1 MQALRRT
8 GRSIPLLVLAF
19 GLLIATAS
27 PASAATLVARWNM
40 DGTGSTGGDST
51 GRGHT
56 GTLHHVAV
64 GRSGISGSGYGFS
77 GKPSYVTVPSS
88 GDFSPGSGN
97 FKITLAVRFP
107 ALPSSSVAD
116 FDLLR
121 RGLSSTAGGSYK
133 LEILRSGRAFCDY
146 RGSSGEVTVTG
157 TQNLANNKWHTISC
171 ARVGNSAV
179 LTVDG
184 ASVSRSGSIGSI
196 TGSSTLYIGAKDS
209 SGNDQYSGLMDA
221 VSITKG

>member
-1 MQALRRT
+1 MRPLLRT
-8 GRSIPLLVLAF
+8 GRSIPLLVLAV

-40 DGTGSTGGDST
+40 DGSGSTMSDST

-64 GRSGISGSGYGFS
+64 GQSGISGSGYGFS

-88 GDFSPGSGN
+88 GDFSPGTGN
-97 FKITLAVRFP
+97 FKVTLAVRFP
-107 ALPSSSVAD
+107 AVPSSSVAD

-133 LEILRSGRAFCDY
+133 VEILRSGRAFCDY

-171 ARVGNSAV
+171 ARVGNSVV

-184 ASVSRSGSIGSI
+184 ASLSRRGSIGSI
-196 TGSSTLYIGAKDS
+196 TGSTTLYIGAKDS
-209 SGNDQYSGLMDA
+209 SGTDQYSGLMDT

>member
-40 DGTGSTGGDST
+40 DGTGSTMGDST
-51 GRGHT
+51 GPGHT

-97 FKITLAVRFP
+97 FKFTLAVRFP
-107 ALPSSSVAD
+107 AVPSSSVAD

-133 LEILRSGRAFCDY
+133 VEILRSGRAFCDY

-196 TGSSTLYIGAKDS
+196 TGSGSLYIGAKDS
-209 SGNDQYSGLMDA
+209 SGNDQYPGLMDA
-221 VSITKG
+221 LSITKG

>member
-1 MQALRRT
+1 MRPLRWT
-8 GRSIPLLVLAF
+8 GRSIPLLVLAV
-19 GLLIATAS
+19 GLLVATAS

-40 DGTGSTGGDST
+40 DGTGSTMSDST

-56 GTLHHVAV
+56 GTLHHVSV
-64 GRSGISGSGYGFS
+64 GQPGLSGSAYKFS
-77 GKPSYVTVPSS
+77 GKPSYVSVPSS

-97 FKITLAVRFP
+97 FKVTLSVRFP
-107 ALPSSSVAD
+107 AVPSASVED

-121 RGLSSTAGGSYK
+121 RGLSSTSGGSYK
-133 LEILRSGRAFCDY
+133 VEILRSGRAFCDF

-157 TQNLANNKWHTISC
+157 TQNLANNKWHTITC
-171 ARVGNSAV
+171 ARVGSSVV

-184 ASVSRSGSIGSI
+184 TSVSRSGSIGSI
-196 TGSSTLYIGAKDS
+196 SSSTTLYIGAKDS
-209 SGNDQYSGLMDA
+209 SGNDQYTGLMDS

>member
-1 MQALRRT
+1 MRHFRWT
-8 GRSIPLLVLAF
+8 GLSIPLLVLAV
-19 GLLIATAS
+19 GLLVATAS

-40 DGTGSTGGDST
+40 DGTGSSMSDST

-56 GTLHHVAV
+56 GTLHHVTV
-64 GRSGISGSGYGFS
+64 GQPGLSGSAYGFS

-88 GDFSPGSGN
+88 GDFSPGTGN
-97 FKITLAVRFP
+97 FRFTLAVRFP
-107 ALPSSSVAD
+107 SVPSASVTD

-121 RGLSSTAGGSYK
+121 RGLSSTTGGSYK

-157 TQNLANNKWHTISC
+157 TQNLANNKWHTITC
-171 ARVGNSAV
+171 ARVGNSVV

-184 ASVSRSGSIGSI
+184 ASVSRGGSIGSL
-196 TGSSTLYIGAKDS
+196 SNSTTVYIGSKDS
-209 SGNDQYSGLMDA
+209 SGNDQYIGLMD
-221 VSITKG
+221 SISVTKG

>member
-1 MQALRRT
+1 MRPLLRT
-8 GRSIPLLVLAF
+8 GRSIPLLVLAV

-40 DGTGSTGGDST
+40 DGSGSTTGDST

-64 GRSGISGSGYGFS
+64 GQPGISGSGYGFS

-88 GDFSPGSGN
+88 GDFSPGTGN
-97 FKITLAVRFP
+97 FKVTLAVRFP
-107 ALPSSSVAD
+107 AAPSSSVAD

-133 LEILRSGRAFCDY
+133 VEILRSGRAFCDY

-171 ARVGNSAV
+171 ARVGNSVV

-184 ASVSRSGSIGSI
+184 ASLSRSGSIGSI
-196 TGSSTLYIGAKDS
+196 TGSTTLYLGAKDS
-209 SGNDQYSGLMDA
+209 SGTDQYSGLMDT

>member
-171 ARVGNSAV
+171 ARVGNSVV

-184 ASVSRSGSIGSI
+184 TSVSRSGSIGSI
-196 TGSSTLYIGAKDS
+196 TGSGSLYIGAKDS